1 MVEASGNRNADLI
14 SINAKTFASKYST
27 KREIYG
33 LLTQKADMYID
44 DVANVTIYH
53 LKDLACGRKSR
64 KCLFVS

>member
-1 MVEASGNRNADLI
+1 MEAAGAHNAELI
-14 SINAKTFASKYST
+14 TIPAKTFAAKYST

-64 KCLFVS
+64 KWYIAY

>member
-1 MVEASGNRNADLI
+1 MEASGDRNAGLVAVP
-14 SINAKTFASKYST
+14 AKTFAAKYAT